1 MGDIHES
8 NMEFLTKVMEIQA
21 ASDQAME
28 GISKVISGGA
38 EGLRAVMSV
47 PSGAN
52 SVVVAFANLKLLVGI
67 QRELIKDLAEENTEI
82 MDRLAKLTE
91 DLEDPQ

>member
-1 MGDIHES
+1 
-8 NMEFLTKVMEIQA
+8 MEFLTKVMEIQA

-38 EGLRAVMSV
+38 EGLRAVISI